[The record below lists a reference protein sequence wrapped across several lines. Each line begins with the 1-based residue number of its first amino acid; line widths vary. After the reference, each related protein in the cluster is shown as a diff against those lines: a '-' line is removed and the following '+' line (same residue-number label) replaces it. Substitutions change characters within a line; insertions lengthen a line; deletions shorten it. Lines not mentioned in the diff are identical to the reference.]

1 MSKAIN
7 KTQSYG
13 LLLHIALQYGLVRFL
28 KINSTVFIPNE
39 KPWNVSLMFCSNVY
53 MCCVLKPD
61 RELDRDFRQQHQMEL
76 GLRKI
81 RRPPVFVVKQNERGG
96 DNLAQHDTRTI
107 INDPLLPTHA
117 HTHIHGHTQHNPCTQ
132 AGTQTHE
139 HTGLDINARFILSF
153 SDRLCLLSI

>member
-1 MSKAIN
+1 
-7 KTQSYG
+7 
-13 LLLHIALQYGLVRFL
+13 
-28 KINSTVFIPNE
+28 
-39 KPWNVSLMFCSNVY
+39 

-96 DNLAQHDTRTI
+96 DNLAQRDTRTI

-117 HTHIHGHTQHNPCTQ
+117 HMNKGRHTHGHTQHNTCTQ
-132 AGTQTHE
+132 AGTHTNTGTHRIG
-139 HTGLDINARFILSF
+139 H
-153 SDRLCLLSI
+153 